1 MIMDVRRQDWL
12 DRVYR
17 RSRSQNSMHAVEMA
31 LRVFDREMG
40 ESAESVIFKVK
51 SNQLDVYETLDK
63 FVGSL
68 DKAEA
73 SPSTING
80 YVNRVVRYFA
90 FNDVVVDTVRFRAKV
105 VLPRVEDPDDRAPT
119 VEELRGILSWGKLRT
134 KTLILVMATSGMRLG
149 EAIVLKI
156 GNINFDVKPT
166 RIALSAK
173 VARKTGKGRTVY
185 ISDEATEYLKRYLGE
200 RNKADLWVFPS
211 EADEHAHVS
220 EDRAWSTITECIEK
234 AGLGKSKETTAS
246 GRRKI
251 HPYSLRK
258 FFFSKAV
265 GVIGETASH
274 AMMGHGS
281 YQQTYYRRSEEE
293 RAKDYL
299 KCMPHLSI
307 FKDNVDL
314 RNVKNEAVLAAIRAF
329 AEANGIDPLRVK
341 IEKQKETGKE
351 PTTDEEIAA
360 IQNEIKKIRSQESES
375 KTIVAESE
383 LQQYLANGWDAG
395 TVLPSGKIV
404 VTKVSRTWHSENGL
418 EHPKTTPKSL
428 NRNA

>member
-1 MIMDVRRQDWL
+1 MDPRRQDWL
-12 DRVYR
+12 NRVYR
-17 RSRSQNSMHAVEMA
+17 RSHSQNSRHAVEMA
-31 LRVFDREMG
+31 LRAFDREIG
-40 ESAESVIFKVK
+40 EPAERVIAKVK
-51 SNQLDVYETLDK
+51 SNQLDVYETFDK

-73 SPSTING
+73 SPSTITG
-80 YVNRVVRYFA
+80 YVNRIMRYFA
-90 FNDVVVDTVRFRAKV
+90 FNDVVVDSVRFRAKV
-105 VLPRVEDPDDRAPT
+105 VMPRVEDPDDRAPT
-119 VEELRGILSWGKLRT
+119 VEELRSILSWGKLRT

-156 GNINFDVKPT
+156 GHIDFASKPT
-166 RIALSAK
+166 RITLSSK
-173 VARKTGKGRTVY
+173 VAKKTGKGRTVY

-200 RNKADLWVFPS
+200 RNNADLWVFPS
-211 EADEHAHVS
+211 EADEHNHVS

-234 AGLGKSKETTAS
+234 AGLGKGKETTTC

-265 GVIGETASH
+265 GVIGETATH

-281 YQQTYYRRSEEE
+281 YQQTYYRRTEEE

-299 KCMPHLSI
+299 KCMPHLFI

-314 RNVKNEAVLAAIRAF
+314 RNVKSEAALAAMRAF
-329 AEANGIDPLRVK
+329 AEAYGIDPLRVK

-360 IQNEIKKIRSQESES
+360 IQNEIKKLRAKESEP
-375 KTIVAESE
+375 KTIVTESE
-383 LQQYLANGWDAG
+383 LQQYLAQGWDVS

-404 VTKVSRTWHSENGL
+404 VTKVNQTRHSEN
-418 EHPKTTPKSL
+418 SFL
-428 NRNA
+428 NAFTANSFSS